1 MINFALLIMTNFIPL
16 FPLDIVVYPGE
27 KLNLHVFEP
36 RYKQLITECHQ
47 TKKPFGIP
55 TVLKSGIGEIGTLVE
70 VAEIVQVYE
79 DGKMDIKTTGIKVFR
94 ILEVIKNL
102 PDKLYS
108 GAIVNYP
115 VNEQRYNGELR
126 KKVISS
132 IRSLHELMK
141 VAKDFSK
148 PDEEL
153 TSYDVAHH
161 AALSLDEEYELLGLM
176 REDQRLEYLKRHL
189 LKVLP
194 LVNEMETLKERI
206 KLNGHFKE
214 IKGFNLDL

>member
-1 MINFALLIMTNFIPL
+1 MTNFIPL

-55 TVLKSGIGEIGTLVE
+55 TVLKTGIGEIGTLVE
-70 VAEIVQVYE
+70 VSEVVQVYE

-94 ILEVIKNL
+94 ILEVIKSL

-115 VNEQRYNGELR
+115 TNEGRYNGELK
-126 KKVISS
+126 KKVLSS
-132 IRSLHELMK
+132 IRALHELMK
-141 VAKDFSK
+141 LTKDFSK
-148 PDEEL
+148 PEEDL

-161 AALSLDEEYELLGLM
+161 AALSIEEEYELLGLM

-189 LKVLP
+189 LKILP

>member
-1 MINFALLIMTNFIPL
+1 MTNFIPL

-132 IRSLHELMK
+132 IRSLHEIMK

-153 TSYDVAHH
+153 TAYDVAHH

-214 IKGFNLDL
+214 IKGFNLDI

>member
-1 MINFALLIMTNFIPL
+1 MTNFIPL

-36 RYKQLITECHQ
+36 KYKQLINECHQ
-47 TKKPFGIP
+47 SKKPFGIP
-55 TVLKSGIGEIGTLVE
+55 TVLKTGIGEIGTLVE
-70 VAEIVQVYE
+70 VSEIVQVYE
-79 DGKMDIKTTGIKVFR
+79 DGKMDIKTTGLKVFR
-94 ILEVIKNL
+94 ILEIIKSL

-115 VNEQRYNGELR
+115 ANEIRYNGELR
-126 KKVISS
+126 RKVIVS

-141 VAKDFSK
+141 LTKDFTK
-148 PDEEL
+148 TEEEL

-189 LKVLP
+189 MKILP
-194 LVNEMETLKERI
+194 LVSEMETLKERI

-214 IKGFNLDL
+214 IQGFNLDL